1 FRATTTPCVCRA
13 AWNLPPRPRACTND
27 GYHEHTLSH
36 DYSDGHPPRVWTGR
50 LRYAVAHRGQK
61 LRTDAGA
68 NLRRRGSCLRGSGSR
83 SIRLLRGG
91 GHHRRRELGL
101 HRQRR
106 FAEIGSQRSSWCGS
120 ERHRTRRTGGIA
132 RDREGAGSR
141 RRLERRGSKGAS
153 DCDLDAQRY
162 RPRARSVHRQV
173 IAGAFLSIAVATGCK
188 DTSWTPLGS
197 ADLILS
203 EVKLRGAPA
212 VSRRLDS
219 DENFGRSVTNGI
231 ASGDSIWLE
240 VADRIVPASAS
251 AEASLSIALSSALL
265 RSPAKVLTL
274 LGEKYPVEEV
284 CGMPFLKADSAAV
297 VSYYDS
303 AATSL
308 ARVT

>member
-1 FRATTTPCVCRA
+1 
-13 AWNLPPRPRACTND
+13 
-27 GYHEHTLSH
+27 
-36 DYSDGHPPRVWTGR
+36 
-50 LRYAVAHRGQK
+50 
-61 LRTDAGA
+61 
-68 NLRRRGSCLRGSGSR
+68 
-83 SIRLLRGG
+83 
-91 GHHRRRELGL
+91 
-101 HRQRR
+101 
-106 FAEIGSQRSSWCGS
+106 
-120 ERHRTRRTGGIA
+120 
-132 RDREGAGSR
+132 
-141 RRLERRGSKGAS
+141 
-153 DCDLDAQRY
+153 
-162 RPRARSVHRQV
+162 VHRQV

-231 ASGDSIWLE
+231 ATGDSIWLE

-251 AEASLSIALSSALL
+251 AEATLSIALSSALL
-265 RSPAKVLTL
+265 RSPAKVLSL

-308 ARVT
+308 GRVTSAALAGRRDACRTALNDARDRRLERINPGYLIKNKPVPTRRRR